1 MKAHW
6 TGLAGIG
13 ICVLC
18 ATAAADPL
26 PTADVLTEGVAAQ
39 WSAHADE
46 ALASVD
52 DDLSAV
58 RVGEYSLRFDTTG
71 CFTTWLTTPP
81 AQDAAWDL
89 PAAGSGGIAFWLRAT
104 NENGAFQGPS
114 PWVRFC
120 TSETDYYECF
130 ANRDYA
136 GEALSDWVYVSV
148 PVNGNATWTTTISG
162 SPALNNINFI
172 RIYADTWGCNFTLWF
187 DGLTFDVA
195 PAPPERVVAIAGN
208 HQVALNWK
216 PYNDII
222 GQFARYA
229 IYRATTPFTSTIG
242 LTPLATVTGINH
254 TTYTDNT
261 PLNGTHYYYAVT
273 AQFTGGGETNQVE
286 PVGPRTPRDETDLQ
300 VTYISRTP
308 RYPRYAPEYS
318 GFWVTEPSGFG
329 PYFFTSAT
337 GLGNGQ
343 DEFTPR
349 WPNLGDTVTYTA
361 TVRNR
366 GTNTWSGTLGGTW
379 RVDNA
384 AVTTPSQSVT
394 LAPGATTTFTYANVW
409 DNVWHEIKFMLNL
422 VDATATNNERRIW
435 TKSAPFLTYVDA
447 GFAEDFREKSTPAYP
462 LAVTG
467 DMVDWLQRH
476 ADEMNDMFIA
486 AGSTKRVHYDLLE
499 VINDADPDP
508 DVDRMPFGIFPFR
521 YYGTQWGD
529 PRAPG
534 YYHAAVDIDYG
545 LCHEMSHQLGLVDIY
560 QLDISSE
567 ANLVSTMGYTARPCL
582 MHGCSPFY
590 SDESALGMTQ
600 WADIVHGYYGQYMYH
615 LPQTIKLRILD
626 FNGQPLPGATIK
638 MYQVGDFE
646 GLGHVV
652 STQIKAQGTTDAAGE
667 WTLPNVP
674 IDSGMVPPT
683 FGGDVLHDN
692 PFGYLAVVG
701 TNGVLHFKI
710 EYDEFV
716 DYAWL
721 DICDVNVAYWQG
733 QTTVARFDKQV
744 AIGGAVQNVPPV
756 DLAEQN
762 AANWTSWAQDGTI
775 TLSNDTTRV
784 HNGAASVK
792 GVFTGGYDNYV
803 RYPYG
808 ILAKWNLSGVNY
820 IRFWAYAE
828 NPNGGFQNGSPWVRL
843 GSYQDGYFEW
853 HPTGDILN
861 EAIGQWREFVVPI
874 PGDAT
879 WQRSA
884 FGTPSLTKINYFELH
899 ADTWGYGFTLWL
911 DGVRFDPQPTP
922 PVCAGDGNCDG
933 NVNWRD
939 IDYLIAAQND
949 NQSAWS
955 ALFPAPGPSCTI
967 ANLDCSGDGHV
978 NWRDIDPF
986 IALMNTTCP

>member
-409 DNVWHEIKFMLNL
+409 DNVWHEIKFTLNL
-422 VDATATNNERRIW
+422 ADATATNNERRIW

-683 FGGDVLHDN
+683 FGGDVLQPN

-879 WQRSA
+879 WQRST
-884 FGTPSLTKINYFELH
+884 FGMPSLTKINYFELH
-899 ADTWGYGFTLWL
+899 ADTWGAGFTLWL
-911 DGVRFDPQPTP
+911 DGIRFDPQPTP
-922 PVCAGDGNCDG
+922 PVCVGDGNCDG